1 MNVVQEVLLVGLKKE
16 INYCISLYIRKRTRK
31 LAHLATQTPF
41 GLYSKLDFGGAKKW
55 RISFF
60 KIRWW
65 CHNTN
70 HFPINSAI
78 IAQTNYRHL
87 LSFEIQ
93 EEMQEAFVIQ
103 IFFFFQIK
111 GLMSMRIFTKIT

>member
-87 LSFEIQ
+87 PRRNAGSFCHTN
-93 EEMQEAFVIQ
+93 
-103 IFFFFQIK
+103 IFFLKLK
-111 GLMSMRIFTKIT
+111 GLMSMCIFTKIT